1 MSEQLVII
9 LLITL
14 TAIIVLIAL
23 AIPDD
28 PLTTSETTESFDM
41 YASASVPADVVVRD
55 ESIEDEL
62 HPLDVSVND
71 EQGAVSD
78 DARRATDVPE
88 EAGR

>member
-9 LLITL
+9 LLIAL

-28 PLTTSETTESFDM
+28 PSTTTETTESLDM
-41 YASASVPADVVVRD
+41 YASDSVPADAVIAD
-55 ESIEDEL
+55 ESIEHEL
-62 HPLDVSVND
+62 HPIDVSVND